1 VKDAAMMLTRTLAW
15 MLLAA
20 PLAVAASE
28 SVKLDRLPAD
38 VNPHD
43 PVSLQR
49 GAQVYVNYCLGCHS
63 AAYMRYNR
71 LQDLGLTELQIR
83 DNLIFTGAKVGELM
97 KIAMD
102 PRESREWFGT
112 PPPDL
117 TVIARS
123 RSSSAGSGADWL
135 YSYLRGFYRDPSR
148 PTGWNNTV
156 FQNVGMPHVLW
167 QLQGEQVLATEVQ
180 SILRGGKGE
189 VEKHE
194 VQKLVL
200 EKPGSMKPAEYDRM
214 VGDLV
219 NFLVYVGEPSRQSRV
234 ELGIFVL
241 LFLGVLFVLAYLLKK
256 EYWKDVH

>member
-1 VKDAAMMLTRTLAW
+1 MLARALAW
-15 MLLAA
+15 LLIAA
-20 PLAVAASE
+20 PLAAATSE

-38 VNPHD
+38 LSPYD

-49 GAQVYVNYCLGCHS
+49 GVQIYVNYCLGCHS
-63 AAYMRYNR
+63 AGYMRYNR
-71 LQDLGLTELQIR
+71 LQDLGLTEQQIR

-102 PRESREWFGT
+102 PGQSREWFGA

-123 RSSSAGSGADWL
+123 RASGAGSGPYWL

-148 PTGWNNTV
+148 PSGWNNTV
-156 FQNVGMPHVLW
+156 YPNVAMPHVLW
-167 QLQGEQVLATEVQ
+167 QLQGEQVLRTEEV
-180 SILRGGKGE
+180 SIPRGSKGE

-194 VQKLVL
+194 VPRLAL
-200 EKPGSMKPAEYDRM
+200 AKPGTMSPADYDRM

-219 NFLVYVGEPSRQSRV
+219 NFLSYMGEPSRQSRI
-234 ELGIFVL
+234 ELGIYVL
-241 LFLGVLFVLAYLLKK
+241 MFLGVLFVLAYLLKK

>member
-1 VKDAAMMLTRTLAW
+1 MTLSRKLAW

-28 SVKLDRLPAD
+28 GIKLDRLPAD
-38 VNPHD
+38 VNPLD

-63 AAYMRYNR
+63 LAYMRYNR
-71 LQDLGLTELQIR
+71 LQQLGLTEQQIR

-97 KIAMD
+97 KIAVD
-102 PRESREWFGT
+102 PKESREWFGT

-117 TVIARS
+117 TVIARA
-123 RSSSAGSGADWL
+123 RSSGAGSGADWL

-156 FQNVGMPHVLW
+156 FQNVAMPHVLW

-180 SILRGGKGE
+180 LIPRGSKGE
-189 VEKHE
+189 AEKHE

-234 ELGIFVL
+234 ELGIYVL